1 MKRLAD
7 LARHRVVTWMAANP
21 KITQATIAKAVG
33 VSQSWVS
40 LYKSGGVEADLD
52 QLDEIA
58 RVFGHTLMELLD
70 LRPDPRERELIE
82 AHRALS
88 PENRDLAV
96 KMLRAMIP
104 PTAERARTRER
115 NGGK

>member
-1 MKRLAD
+1 MRRLAD
-7 LARHRVVTWMAANP
+7 LARQRVVAWMDANP
-21 KITQATIAKAVG
+21 KITQSTIAKAVG

-70 LRPDPRERELIE
+70 LRPDPNEQKLID
-82 AHRALS
+82 AYRALS
-88 PENRDLAV
+88 PQNRALAIQT
-96 KMLRAMIP
+96 LQAMIP
-104 PTAERARTRER
+104 APRTVKRSR
-115 NGGK
+115 DTR